1 MYPYLASKI
10 VSGSIVI
17 LAKQLRQFIKQH
29 HMAGALSLEN
39 APHHWREIRRL
50 PAIGPRIEDS
60 GFQRVIWSFRAS
72 DDTSYLRAQGLTRA
86 GRTVPGND
94 AAAFSASADRIS
106 RKH

>member
-1 MYPYLASKI
+1 MLVYPYLASKI

-72 DDTSYLRAQGLTRA
+72 EEPSYL
-86 GRTVPGND
+86 P
-94 AAAFSASADRIS
+94 
-106 RKH
+106 